1 MPGLALK
8 IVPPFQ
14 VLFLGGIMWLIHRYF
29 PIAHVHTGYN
39 FLVSRILLY
48 LCLAIFGAALYQF
61 WRHQTTVNPRK
72 IEQTSKLITRGVYAW
87 SRNPIYVV
95 DVLLLLAWAIW
106 LGTWINLALP
116 LVFIWFV
123 TRFQIVPE
131 EAMLL
136 QKFGDEYSQ
145 YNRRTRRWI

>member
-48 LCLAIFGAALYQF
+48 L
-61 WRHQTTVNPRK
+61 TVNPRK
-72 IEQTSKLITRGVYAW
+72 IEQTSTLITRGVYAW